1 METDAYV
8 PGMSIYVPISGTDE
22 AVAVKVDD
30 LPDVADLLGLLQA
43 ELAPL
48 GLWLDLAKAYL
59 QRGMEEQFIEI
70 MRTGC
75 SEGACATLRTR
86 AIPAPRAW
94 IARRNPGQIALAL
107 VPIAPLIDRA
117 RLLTAPL
124 LSRPHSPSSFL
135 SPRRGRELLPG
146 LAVRTHVHPLRV
158 CVVLREPRRR
168 GARRDRSR

>member
-1 METDAYV
+1 MSMETDAYV

-75 SEGACATLRTR
+75 SEGACATSE
-86 AIPAPRAW
+86 
-94 IARRNPGQIALAL
+94 
-107 VPIAPLIDRA
+107 RA
-117 RLLTAPL
+117 RFPRRALG
-124 LSRPHSPSSFL
+124 SRGGIPGRSRSPSS
-135 SPRRGRELLPG
+135 
-146 LAVRTHVHPLRV
+146 
-158 CVVLREPRRR
+158 
-168 GARRDRSR
+168 RSRL

>member
-1 METDAYV
+1 MSMETDAYV

-43 ELAPL
+43 EPAPL
-48 GLWLDLAKAYL
+48 GLWRDLAKAYL

-107 VPIAPLIDRA
+107 VPIAPLIDR
-117 RLLTAPL
+117 
-124 LSRPHSPSSFL
+124 SRPAPHRAPPPPSALPFLLPLSSQRSRTSTRTRRTNACPSS
-135 SPRRGRELLPG
+135 
-146 LAVRTHVHPLRV
+146 A
-158 CVVLREPRRR
+158 
-168 GARRDRSR
+168 RSRRTT